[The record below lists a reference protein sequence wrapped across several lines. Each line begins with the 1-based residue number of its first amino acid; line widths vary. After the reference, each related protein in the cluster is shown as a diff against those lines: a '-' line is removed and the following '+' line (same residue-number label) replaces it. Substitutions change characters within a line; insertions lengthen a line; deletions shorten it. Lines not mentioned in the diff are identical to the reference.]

1 MIAII
6 DYGCGNILS
15 LKRALDEIGLKN
27 KVTSSQEE
35 IHNSNSF
42 ENVNCCKVWV

>member
-6 DYGCGNILS
+6 DYGCGNILA
-15 LKRALDEIGLKN
+15 LKALDEIGLKN

-35 IHNSNSF
+35 FKILIASYF
-42 ENVNCCKVWV
+42 LV